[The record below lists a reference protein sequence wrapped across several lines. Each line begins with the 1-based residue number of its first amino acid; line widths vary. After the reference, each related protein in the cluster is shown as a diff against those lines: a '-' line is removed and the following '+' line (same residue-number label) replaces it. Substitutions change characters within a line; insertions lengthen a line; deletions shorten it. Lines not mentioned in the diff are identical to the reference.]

1 MFGKAAEVPQRE
13 TTPFHP
19 RSPYACAKCYAHWQ
33 TVNYR
38 EAYELFATNGILF
51 NHESPRRGE
60 NFVTRKITRSA
71 TRIKLGMQEQLGLGN
86 LDARRDWGFAGD
98 YVGAMWLMMQQDKP
112 DDYVIAT
119 GESHSV
125 QEFLELVFE
134 RLKLDW
140 RKHVVSDPRYLRPSE
155 VDVLIGDYSKARR
168 ILNWEPK
175 VKFPELVE
183 LMVDADMEL
192 AERERRS
199 LGR

>member
-1 MFGKAAEVPQRE
+1 
-13 TTPFHP
+13 
-19 RSPYACAKCYAHWQ
+19 
-33 TVNYR
+33 
-38 EAYELFATNGILF
+38 
-51 NHESPRRGE
+51 
-60 NFVTRKITRSA
+60 
-71 TRIKLGMQEQLGLGN
+71 
-86 LDARRDWGFAGD
+86 
-98 YVGAMWLMMQQDKP
+98 MMQQDKP

-140 RKHVVSDPRYLRPSE
+140 RKHVVGDPRYLRPSE

-168 ILNWEPK
+168 TLNWEPK
-175 VKFPELVE
+175 VKFSQLVE